1 VKTAVIGK
9 ACYKVCDSF
18 PGLFQSALRI
28 PQMGG
33 GCDAE
38 RSFEL
43 A

>member
-9 ACYKVCDSF
+9 ACCKICDSF

-28 PQMGG
+28 PEIRG
-33 GCDAE
+33 GCAAE